1 MNKNIKIK
9 LVICKLKV
17 IGEWRKVSRPGFYLV
32 LEQGQLRNIHRG
44 EEGVGKAGECLNV
57 EDICLSVAC
66 FIALHRGKTL

>member
-1 MNKNIKIK
+1 M
-9 LVICKLKV
+9 
-17 IGEWRKVSRPGFYLV
+17 SRPGFYLV

-66 FIALHRGKTL
+66 FIALHGGKTL